1 MFFSGYASA
10 HSWTP
15 TYPKFLPSYMDKVVE
30 TEMTLFNKRPDVE
43 YYRIS
48 VLDKNMEPVIFASIN
63 KVYKVNYLEKKK
75 IMIFLREESLVDAL
89 YICSRS
95 MFVKTYTSTNRVSTR
110 ICSKIR

>member
-1 MFFSGYASA
+1 
-10 HSWTP
+10 
-15 TYPKFLPSYMDKVVE
+15 MDKVVE

>member
-15 TYPKFLPSYMDKVVE
+15 TYPKFLPSYVDKVVE
-30 TEMTLFNKRPDVE
+30 TEMTLFNKRPDVD
-43 YYRIS
+43 YYRVE
-48 VLDKNMEPVIFASIN
+48 VLDKDMKPVMFASAN
-63 KVYKVNYLEKKK
+63 KIYKVGYLQKAKVL
-75 IMIFLREESLVDAL
+75 IFLREESLGDAV

-95 MFVKTYTSTNRVSTR
+95 MFVKSYTSLNRVSSR